1 MNNDAYSI
9 AEDGST
15 GTKFKKGPRFHSPTE
30 GKLLAAYQEG
40 RIFKMT
46 EKMSGKIVGMTCWEI
61 TTDNT
66 LYFGPFA
73 VSPAFQGRN
82 IGKRMLAEVE
92 RIAREQRV
100 EAIDIK
106 VINLRTDLIA
116 WYSSLGYEE
125 MGTSPYPPEDAYKL
139 TQPVHFVDMRRMLQY
154 EARDVVML
162 FEVLIAQLDDAP
174 EVMK

>member
-1 MNNDAYSI
+1 MR
-9 AEDGST
+9 
-15 GTKFKKGPRFHSPTE
+15 FKKEKRIVNPTE
-30 GKLLAAYQEG
+30 GKMALAYQDG
-40 RIFKMT
+40 RIFT
-46 EKMSGKIVGMTCWEI
+46 VTDGRNGNIVGMTYWEI

-73 VSPAFQGRN
+73 VSPAFQGRK

-125 MGTSPYPPEDAYKL
+125 MGTSPYPPEAAYKL

-154 EARDVVML
+154 EACDVVML
-162 FEVLIAQLDDAP
+162 FEVLIARLDDAP